1 MRRSLRVGAWAAGLL
16 GAALFLSTPLCA
28 QNASRAFSGSS
39 SMHMRSVAPTS
50 GALRTAANAATPH
63 QTNPIAHV
71 THPPAQMPSANAAP
85 HAAYNDP
92 YLNGYLNGSAGSGA
106 SPFYINFNNND
117 DLGVKAF
124 IDPAT
129 QMRLGTAER
138 LLRDQQGSGVF
149 VPFFYGYGGMAYA
162 PEDQEEPAQTGD
174 QQTPAPGQQAP
185 IIIIQQAP
193 QQNGSQQGVNE
204 ASSGESEQP
213 AQSSGNSQADVGA
226 FTLVLRP
233 GQPIQAVAFTR
244 TKDQI
249 VYITADGMRHAMA
262 SSELD
267 VDATER
273 INQERGTPVQF

>member
-1 MRRSLRVGAWAAGLL
+1 
-16 GAALFLSTPLCA
+16 
-28 QNASRAFSGSS
+28 
-39 SMHMRSVAPTS
+39 
-50 GALRTAANAATPH
+50 
-63 QTNPIAHV
+63 
-71 THPPAQMPSANAAP
+71 MPSASAAP

-106 SPFYINFNNND
+106 SPFYINLSNND

-129 QMRLGTAER
+129 QMRLATAER

-162 PEDQEEPAQTGD
+162 PEDQEEAAQTGD
-174 QQTPAPGQQAP
+174 QQAPAQAQQAP

-204 ASSGESEQP
+204 APSSEAEQP
-213 AQSSGNSQADVGA
+213 AQSNENSQPDVGA
-226 FTLVLRP
+226 FTLVLHT

-244 TKDQI
+244 TRDQI
-249 VYITADGMRHAMA
+249 VYITADGTRHAMA

-267 VDATER
+267 VEATER

>member
-1 MRRSLRVGAWAAGLL
+1 MRRWLPAGACAVGLL
-16 GAALFLSTPLCA
+16 GAALFLSSPLYA
-28 QNASRAFSGSS
+28 QNASRSFSEASAVRMRSIAPSS
-39 SMHMRSVAPTS
+39 S
-50 GALRTAANAATPH
+50 ALRTVASAATPR
-63 QTNPIAHV
+63 QTAPIAHV
-71 THPPAQMPSANAAP
+71 AHPPAQTPSANAAP
-85 HAAYNDP
+85 RAAYNDP
-92 YLNGYLNGSAGSGA
+92 YLNGFLNGSAGSGA
-106 SPFYINFNNND
+106 SPFYVNLNNND

-129 QMRLGTAER
+129 QMRLATAER
-138 LLRDQQGSGVF
+138 LLRDQQSSGVF

-174 QQTPAPGQQAP
+174 QQTPAPQQAP

-193 QQNGSQQGVNE
+193 QQNGSQPGMNE
-204 ASSGESEQP
+204 APSGESEQP
-213 AQSSGNSQADVGA
+213 AQSSESSQPDVGA
-226 FTLVLRP
+226 FTLVLRT

-249 VYITADGMRHAMA
+249 VYITADGARHAMA

>member
-1 MRRSLRVGAWAAGLL
+1 MR
-16 GAALFLSTPLCA
+16 
-28 QNASRAFSGSS
+28 
-39 SMHMRSVAPTS
+39 MRSVAPSSGGPRAGANTVAHRQTS
-50 GALRTAANAATPH
+50 PLG
-63 QTNPIAHV
+63 HV
-71 THPPAQMPSANAAP
+71 AHPPAQTPTANASP
-85 HAAYNDP
+85 RAAYNDP
-92 YLNGYLNGSAGSGA
+92 YLNGFLNGSAGSGV
-106 SPFYINFNNND
+106 SPFYINLNNND

-129 QMRLGTAER
+129 QMRLATAER
-138 LLRDQQGSGVF
+138 LLRDQQGSATF

-162 PEDQEEPAQTGD
+162 TEDQEEPAQTGD
-174 QQTPAPGQQAP
+174 QQTPAPAQQAP

-204 ASSGESEQP
+204 APSGESEQP
-213 AQSSGNSQADVGA
+213 APSSENSQPDVGA
-226 FTLVLRP
+226 FTLVLHT

-244 TKDQI
+244 TRDQI
-249 VYITADGMRHAMA
+249 VYITADGARHAMA